1 MALSKPQRERLDYPW
16 ALECWREMMVK
27 YTAGRQSEKQPHIS
41 DADSAL
47 DEAANYHRLAM
58 NKADEADRLREAL
71 RPFARIEA
79 ANGDDFSTYP
89 DETVIR
95 CEVTAG
101 EIRRA
106 REAMLPDLRQD
117 HISSEDL

>member
-1 MALSKPQRERLDYPW
+1 MSKPDYHW
-16 ALECWREMMVK
+16 ALECWREARAK
-27 YTAGRQSEKQPHIS
+27 YLAGRTSCQSEKQPHIS